1 MPSYPVNIRTCQ
13 HIKVNG
19 TLCGSPALRDQKHC
33 YYHMEWRRNNAE
45 MNLNVKTRTGARRT
59 IKLPSLED
67 ANSVH
72 ATLAEI
78 MRLLATNQIEQRAA
92 TLMLYALQIASANL
106 RMTSFEP
113 TSGLRPRIPE

>member
-1 MPSYPVNIRTCQ
+1 
-13 HIKVNG
+13 
-19 TLCGSPALRDQKHC
+19 
-33 YYHMEWRRNNAE
+33 
-45 MNLNVKTRTGARRT
+45 MNLNVKNKIGARRT
-59 IKLPSLED
+59 IKLPTLED

-106 RMTSFEP
+106 RMTSLEP
-113 TSGLRPRIPE
+113 HQGYDPDFRHEN